1 MKKIRDEQEFK
12 RNPQDVILS
21 RKPAK
26 KRCEMLDGK
35 IKLAV
40 IITPN
45 QKGHRYEY
53 YYYSN
58 GGKHLKRL
66 GDAQTMDYYSA
77 RRACIEYAANPNP
90 QKQKNAPKTLA
101 DVFAEVSSARSWQGE
116 TLRKRENCFNS
127 KFRRIG
133 KIADKP
139 IKNVTA
145 DDIRKIAASIHARG
159 ERAAFDDFFG
169 LASTISRYSESAEY
183 VDKPIFKSTL
193 KENFV
198 FPEVSEEEEGY
209 GYINDVRDLR
219 AFIEKIMSIGSQNV
233 RNALIFGLCTS
244 LRHANIRNMGRKHLQ
259 KKEDGSYAILIPR
272 NEMKVKKNGDF
283 VLGIPQELA
292 QWLERIAESQPDD
305 SLLFPNP
312 KTHEP
317 YSETTLRKNVEFM
330 PQFSPNPK
338 KIVVHSFRH
347 TMSTL
352 VNEERDD
359 ENNNIGISADDVER
373 ALAHK
378 KPKMQKKYNKSKA
391 EKTTRKVLT
400 WWLSY
405 LKSNG
410 LELK

>member
-26 KRCEMLDGK
+26 KRCEMLDSK

-40 IITPN
+40 IITPSS
-45 QKGHRYEY
+45 KSHRYEY
-53 YYYSN
+53 YYYAN

-66 GDAQTMDYYSA
+66 GDVQAMDYYSA
-77 RRACIEYAANPNP
+77 RRACIEYSKNPNP
-90 QKQKNAPKTLA
+90 TKEKNKTKTLA
-101 DVFAEVSSARSWQGE
+101 DVFAEVSSARTWQGE
-116 TLRKRENCFNS
+116 TLRKRTNTFNS
-127 KFRRIG
+127 KFKG
-133 KIADKP
+133 LAHKP

-145 DDIRKIAASIHARG
+145 DDIRKIAAAIHARG

-169 LASTISRYSESAEY
+169 LASTISRYSENAEY
-183 VDKPIFKSTL
+183 IEKPIFKKTL

-198 FPEVSEEEEGY
+198 FPEVPEEEEGY
-209 GYINDVRDLR
+209 GYICDVRDLR

-233 RNALIFGLCTS
+233 KNALIFGLCTS

-259 KKEDGSYAILIPR
+259 KKEDGSYAIFIPR
-272 NEMKVKKNGDF
+272 NEMKVRKNGDF
-283 VLGIPQELA
+283 TLGIPTELA
-292 QWLERIAESQPDD
+292 EWLEKIAESQPDD

-317 YSETTLRKNVEFM
+317 FSETTLRKNVEFM
-330 PQFSPNPK
+330 PQFSPSPK

-359 ENNNIGISADDVER
+359 ENNNNGISADDVER

-378 KPKMQKKYNKSKA
+378 KPKMRKKYDKSKA

-405 LKSNG
+405 LKENG

>member
-1 MKKIRDEQEFK
+1 
-12 RNPQDVILS
+12 
-21 RKPAK
+21 
-26 KRCEMLDGK
+26 
-35 IKLAV
+35 
-40 IITPN
+40 
-45 QKGHRYEY
+45 
-53 YYYSN
+53 
-58 GGKHLKRL
+58 
-66 GDAQTMDYYSA
+66 MDYYAA
-77 RRACIEYAANPNP
+77 RRAAIEYGKNPNP
-90 QKQKNAPKTLA
+90 TKEKNKTKTLA
-101 DVFAEVSSARSWQGE
+101 DVFAEVLSARSWQGE
-116 TLRKRENCFNS
+116 TLRKRTNTYNS
-127 KFRRIG
+127 KFKG
-133 KIADKP
+133 LAHKP

-145 DDIRKIAASIHARG
+145 DDIRKIAATIHARG

-183 VDKPIFKSTL
+183 IEKPIFKNTL

-198 FPEVSEEEEGY
+198 FPEVPEEEEGY

-219 AFIEKIMSIGSQNV
+219 AFIAKIMSIGSQNV
-233 RNALIFGLCTS
+233 RNALILGLCTS
-244 LRHANIRNMGRKHLQ
+244 LRHANIRNIGRKHLQ
-259 KKEDGSYAILIPR
+259 KKEDGSYAIFIPR

-292 QWLERIAESQPDD
+292 QWLEKIAENQPND
-305 SLLFPNP
+305 LLFFPNP
-312 KTHEP
+312 ETHKP
-317 YSETTLRKNVEFM
+317 YSETTLRKNVEFF

-359 ENNNIGISADDVER
+359 ENNNVSISADDVER

-378 KPKMQKKYNKSKA
+378 KPKMQKKYDKSKA